1 MPRGKE
7 PATHME
13 YFQQRKL
20 LPRAGNKRSRDACTA
35 QRTLVFEPDLRCDET
50 LGPIGED
57 DDELDAQSC
66 SAARAEAHKA
76 AMKVMRKA
84 HKAVMKVMRASEN
97 TPPRGNVGINALL
110 VHYLG
115 GSGSVQLFEE
125 GCTVIVK
132 VCAAQYM
139 WRYDNPHVV
148 ELFGWSVM
156 PSQRA
161 VTHSMLLFFYYL
173 HKGRSTE
180 NPPSV
185 EAAALACCQL
195 AFKLQQGNYAPS
207 IQDVINRCESEPG
220 TEHTRTELVAA
231 EHHILQVLNFD
242 IDVPQALE
250 QFQMV
255 IESIAAGLGLPP
267 LNAEEIAELLVRGTY
282 KGNTWTSAPTT
293 T

>member
-1 MPRGKE
+1 MQRGKE
-7 PATHME
+7 PPTLME
-13 YFQQRKL
+13 YFQQRK
-20 LPRAGNKRSRDACTA
+20 PRAGNKRSRDECKA

-66 SAARAEAHKA
+66 SAARAEAHTA

-84 HKAVMKVMRASEN
+84 HKAAMKVMRASEI

-139 WRYDNPHVV
+139 WRYDNPRVV
-148 ELFGWSVM
+148 KQFGWSVM

-173 HKGRSTE
+173 PKGRSTE

-195 AFKLQQGNYAPS
+195 AFKLQQGYYAPS

-220 TEHTRTELVAA
+220 TEHTLTELIAA

-282 KGNTWTSAPTT
+282 NGKTWTSAPTT